1 MSFEIKHF
9 YRFGDYTV
17 DPDQKI
23 LLRNGMPAPLTPKVF
38 DTLLILVENSGRLVK
53 KEELMNRLWPDSFV
67 EDANLTFNI
76 QQLRKSLGDNARK
89 PQFIETVPRRGYRF
103 IADVEEISNGG
114 GNIGR
119 EMPLKSSDRASEAG
133 SAQKAGNI
141 YSGDGAQTSWAAK
154 PAVYPASARNSKKAI
169 LIAAALV
176 LVLAGGGMLW
186 RYFNDSKGNLREFVA
201 GLPLK
206 IEKLTA
212 TGESP
217 HAAISADGKYLAYTQ
232 GFVNNQS
239 IWLRQLATNT
249 NIQIVPSNG
258 PIYGLAFAHSGEY
271 LYFVKGSPGALYRV
285 SLLGDVPVK
294 IVEPAEGRFSL
305 SSDDRHIAFVRVSTN
320 AEGQREYSLVIADGD
335 GTNEHTLLTRRYP
348 DKLDAPVWS
357 PDNDSIICAYGN
369 SAGGGQNVSLVE
381 IRVNNGMSREMSAEK
396 FANIVKIAWLPQK
409 QGLIMSAA
417 KNPEGYL
424 QLWRISYPGMEF
436 RQITAGSISY
446 SDLSIT
452 ASGDKIVSSQT
463 ARASDL
469 WIGEGSDPRNIRRIT
484 AATDKL
490 CWTPARQLIYS
501 SRVSGN
507 EDLWMM
513 KPDGSDQRQLTVDT
527 RINATPAVTPDSH
540 YIVFMSNRGGV
551 FQVWRMNIDGT
562 NQVELTNGGG
572 KNFPVVSPDGRWV
585 LYNSTDN
592 WDVWRTS
599 IDGGEPGQV
608 TDRPAFFPSISP
620 DGKMIAALGRNESKA
635 ALLILPF
642 AGGPPI
648 KTFDLG
654 GRNFSG
660 TRIEWT
666 PDGQS
671 LVYAIEQDG
680 VNTLVKQSLNGG
692 PVQEITKFPDD
703 VFDFGYSYDGQ
714 MLAVTRGGWQSDV
727 VLIRD
732 LGFH

>member
-17 DPDQKI
+17 DPDQKV

-53 KEELMNRLWPDSFV
+53 KAELMNRLWPDSFV

-114 GNIGR
+114 GNLGR
-119 EMPLKSSDRASEAG
+119 ELPLKRVDHASETG
-133 SAQKAGNI
+133 SIQNAGNMDLA
-141 YSGDGAQTSWAAK
+141 DGAQTTSAAK
-154 PAVYPASARNSKKAI
+154 PAAYPASARNSKRAV

-217 HAAISADGKYLAYTQ
+217 HAAISADGKYLAYTR

-249 NIQIVPSNG
+249 NIQIVPPNG
-258 PIYGLAFAHSGEY
+258 PIYGLAFAYSGEY
-271 LYFVKGSPGALYRV
+271 LYFVKGGPGSLYRV

-320 AEGQREYSLVIADGD
+320 TKGQREYSLVIADSD
-335 GTNEHTLLTRRYP
+335 GTNEHTLLTRNYP

-357 PDNDSIICAYGN
+357 PDNESIICAYGN

-381 IRVNNGMSREMSAEK
+381 IRVNDGMSREMSAEK

-469 WIGEGSDPRNIRRIT
+469 WIGEGSDPQNIKRIT
-484 AATDKL
+484 VATDKL
-490 CWTPARQLIYS
+490 CWTPTRQLIYS

-513 KPDGSDQRQLTVDT
+513 KPDGSDQRQLTVDA

-572 KNFPVVSPDGRWV
+572 KNFPVVSPDGRWI

-592 WDVWRTS
+592 WDVLRTS
-599 IDGGEPGQV
+599 IDGGEPAHV

-642 AGGPPI
+642 AGGEPI

-654 GRNFSG
+654 GRDFSG

-692 PVQEITKFPDD
+692 PAQEITKFPDD

-732 LGFH
+732 LSFH